1 MVPFYALG
9 IGLVKAAAGGG
20 PSAGEGVHRTNR
32 TLAIPGVRQYA
43 SVATLNTFNPFIR
56 SLTDVHTKVCLG
68 YRA

>member
-20 PSAGEGVHRTNR
+20 PSAGEGGHRTNR

-43 SVATLNTFNPFIR
+43 SVATLNTFNSFI
-56 SLTDVHTKVCLG
+56 
-68 YRA
+68 